1 MLLPH
6 TASCRWRRKRFFRG
20 QLAQEGRIGWY
31 RNGKETNPCTA
42 LRQPRRRRS
51 LIELLENVIA
61 AQFEEEAA
69 EIVGT
74 D

>member
-1 MLLPH
+1 MH
-6 TASCRWRRKRFFRG
+6 GTETTAPPAQARR
-20 QLAQEGRIGWY
+20 I
-31 RNGKETNPCTA
+31 
-42 LRQPRRRRS
+42 